1 MNRIF
6 SRINTAVVA
15 VVMTASSFGLAA
27 AAPLSAQHT
36 QVTSAVELVQYRDH
50 HRRDWRRHHHP
61 RDRYERRHG
70 RPGYWN
76 GHRGY
81 REYRR
86 GYRRHSDG
94 YYYPRSVFQLYI
106 R

>member
-1 MNRIF
+1 MNSF
-6 SRINTAVVA
+6 SRIGTVVVA
-15 VVMTASSFGLAA
+15 VVIVASSFGMAS
-27 AAPLSAQHT
+27 AAPFVGQHQ
-36 QVTSAVELVQYRDH
+36 QVTSDVELAQYRED
-50 HRRDWRRHHHP
+50 RRPDWRRDRHHG
-61 RDRYERRHG
+61 DRYERRHD
-70 RPGYWN
+70 RRGYWN

-81 REYRR
+81 RDYRK